1 MEIKREVVDRWQM
14 VWNNICN
21 MAYYRK
27 GIVKNITTDPLEY
40 NNILRYHS
48 LKSSN
53 FDEITL
59 DHTWKKYSSM
69 KNNDGEFLEALV
81 VPELEEIYV
90 PRLLF
95 DSLGINEWFK
105 TSFPNCLVSYWEYEL

>member
-1 MEIKREVVDRWQM
+1 MEIKREVVERWQM

-27 GIVKNITTDPLEY
+27 GIVTYVTTDSIEY

-59 DHTWKKYSSM
+59 DHTWKKYSSI
-69 KNNDGEFLEALV
+69 KNNNGDFLEPLV
-81 VPELEEIYV
+81 VPEVQEIYI
-90 PRLLF
+90 PRVLF
-95 DSLGINEWFK
+95 DTLGIHEWFK
-105 TSFPNCLVSYWEYEL
+105 HSFPNCSISFWEDDI